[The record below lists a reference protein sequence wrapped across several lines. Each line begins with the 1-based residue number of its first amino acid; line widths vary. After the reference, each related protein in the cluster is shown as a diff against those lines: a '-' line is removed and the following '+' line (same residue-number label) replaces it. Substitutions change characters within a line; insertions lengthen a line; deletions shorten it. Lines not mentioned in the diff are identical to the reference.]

1 MKILTAK
8 GFLAK
13 ANAKVSATAFLA
25 EHKAWLLTGTRRLLT
40 EPILIKLEKGEIFPT
55 PALQEI
61 KQAVM
66 SHEIA
71 FNILQGESK
80 MSEAKTTSP
89 YTVTIYDGDKPV
101 TTKSVTKDKDG
112 KEKVIDKPMIMN
124 FDMGQRAEEWAAR
137 RLTTEG
143 GSSWRAEIRENVTGK
158 IRVMDRDKAFSR
170 LVSVKHT
177 PTMRVVGSKH
187 APRTMSGKP
196 KVKGDKYYYPT

>member
-71 FNILQGESK
+71 TNILQGESK
-80 MSEAKTTSP
+80 MSEAKETSP
-89 YTVTIYDGDKPV
+89 FTATIYEGNKVV
-101 TTKSVTKDKDG
+101 TTKSTVKTKDGD
-112 KEKVIDKPMIMN
+112 KVVDKPMVMN
-124 FDMGQRAEEWAAR
+124 FDSHYKAEEWAAR
-137 RLTTEG
+137 RLTEG
-143 GSSWRAEIRENVTGK
+143 GSSWRAEIRENGSGK
-158 IRVMDRDKAFSR
+158 VSNLNRDKAFSR
-170 LVSVKHT
+170 LVPIKHT

-187 APRTMSGKP
+187 ASKTLSGKP